1 MKEKVI
7 TEFGQSLS
15 DALNSKNNDIN
26 CYVWRAKDGKEVRL
40 MDMSESELQNVYDHS
55 NSMIYNSSK
64 YTPGKLQVKKN
75 IRMLI
80 NQCNAEL
87 FKRYLLHECNIDLL
101 KTPIDIV
108 QYLRDFK
115 KANNLTEDDSV
126 SSIFNHLPKEF
137 EPVTIGML
145 LSACLDQLEVINR
158 RMITDGFILAQ
169 GIWLTDAEKEEL
181 TEADEEGNIRPW
193 RDVIK
198 ERLFLPDVKLRVDP
212 KGFTYSEFR
221 SIMHL
226 SPISKISSLP
236 TDTLRLMRDKVF
248 ILLDSDVDYYI
259 DKWGTIIKQIEEV
272 AKYKKIELTKKS
284 F

>member
-1 MKEKVI
+1 
-7 TEFGQSLS
+7 
-15 DALNSKNNDIN
+15 
-26 CYVWRAKDGKEVRL
+26 
-40 MDMSESELQNVYDHS
+40 MSESELQNVYDHS

-169 GIWLTDAEKEEL
+169 GI
-181 TEADEEGNIRPW
+181 
-193 RDVIK
+193 
-198 ERLFLPDVKLRVDP
+198 
-212 KGFTYSEFR
+212 
-221 SIMHL
+221 
-226 SPISKISSLP
+226 
-236 TDTLRLMRDKVF
+236 
-248 ILLDSDVDYYI
+248 
-259 DKWGTIIKQIEEV
+259 
-272 AKYKKIELTKKS
+272 
-284 F
+284 